1 MRTVPSLIGITPIL
15 GTPYDDDERI
25 AFDDVGRQVDHLASV
40 GVAAVGIGFGSD
52 ILRLTD
58 QERDSLVTV
67 VVDAAGGRVPV
78 LAAAG
83 GNSIRSA
90 LDRAIAT
97 RAAGADFLMV
107 TPPGAVVAPSQAD
120 LLDYY
125 ARIGSETGAPICVQ
139 DAPGATGTT
148 MSAELLARLGREIP
162 QIAAVKI
169 ESLPPAPKLGDVA
182 ALDHGSAVILG
193 GAGGMDFYHELE
205 RGAQGTIP
213 GVSMAELF
221 VAVQGRHRAGDR
233 DSARRLFNRYLPLIM
248 LATRGGDAFFA
259 IQFAIL
265 ARRGIIRRTA
275 IRRPSYVEPRLA
287 GELAVL
293 LEDLATVNAIWRP
306 DLEAL

>member
-1 MRTVPSLIGITPIL
+1 
-15 GTPYDDDERI
+15 
-25 AFDDVGRQVDHLASV
+25 
-40 GVAAVGIGFGSD
+40 
-52 ILRLTD
+52 
-58 QERDSLVTV
+58 
-67 VVDAAGGRVPV
+67 
-78 LAAAG
+78 
-83 GNSIRSA
+83 
-90 LDRAIAT
+90 
-97 RAAGADFLMV
+97 MV

-248 LATRGGDAFFA
+248 LATRGETRFSPSSLPSSRAGASSGA
-259 IQFAIL
+259 QPSG
-265 ARRGIIRRTA
+265 ARRTSSPGWR
-275 IRRPSYVEPRLA
+275 
-287 GELAVL
+287 
-293 LEDLATVNAIWRP
+293 VNWPCSSRISQR
-306 DLEAL
+306 